1 MKNLVFTSAGQRKF
15 RDKNNR
21 PINGSPF
28 DTWTKDLKDF
38 DLVTY
43 CYDDSN
49 IGKDKSNLWVQRK
62 GTKFQNFSH
71 YASFYPKHLEQYDYV
86 WIVDDD
92 MFMFTEDINEMFRM
106 MEDYDIDLGTPS
118 FDEEGMHYVDI
129 LVNDPNY
136 ILRYSNYVECSAH
149 IFSREALKKVKH
161 TFSDTITGNCWDNYI
176 SNMIH
181 KNNNLAV
188 FDSIK
193 AYHGLSM
200 STINKV
206 SARVN
211 HPSEGKSFLEKYN
224 ANNINLGR
232 NITGGIKKDGTEVKL
247 NKYVP
252 SVESRIYI
260 KVNLGNTVT
269 WEPSV
274 KKYRR

>member
-1 MKNLVFTSAGQRKF
+1 
-15 RDKNNR
+15 
-21 PINGSPF
+21 
-28 DTWTKDLKDF
+28 
-38 DLVTY
+38 
-43 CYDDSN
+43 
-49 IGKDKSNLWVQRK
+49 
-62 GTKFQNFSH
+62 
-71 YASFYPKHLEQYDYV
+71 
-86 WIVDDD
+86 
-92 MFMFTEDINEMFRM
+92 
-106 MEDYDIDLGTPS
+106 
-118 FDEEGMHYVDI
+118 
-129 LVNDPNY
+129 
-136 ILRYSNYVECSAH
+136 
-149 IFSREALKKVKH
+149 
-161 TFSDTITGNCWDNYI
+161 
-176 SNMIH
+176 MIH

-252 SVESRIYI
+252 PVESRIYI

-269 WEPSV
+269 WQPSV